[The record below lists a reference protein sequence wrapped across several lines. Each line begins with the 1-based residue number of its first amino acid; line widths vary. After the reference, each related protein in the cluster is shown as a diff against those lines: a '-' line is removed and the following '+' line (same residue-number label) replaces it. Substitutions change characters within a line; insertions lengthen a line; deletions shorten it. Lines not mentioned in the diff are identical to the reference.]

1 MTIAIYAVP
10 KFLQK
15 YVIDFEQLFQRVLYT
30 EQEITFGRIMEEIFA
45 TKACKA
51 AIKAGQKL
59 SFAEIK
65 HLIEDGFAT
74 IKQFFVCQ
82 HGRPFFIKIEKNN
95 LEKMFDR

>member
-15 YVIDFEQLFQRVLYT
+15 YVIDFEQLFQRILYT

-51 AIKAGQKL
+51 AIKA
-59 SFAEIK
+59 
-65 HLIEDGFAT
+65 
-74 IKQFFVCQ
+74 
-82 HGRPFFIKIEKNN
+82 
-95 LEKMFDR
+95 